1 MFNRDTAPC
10 SDKINRERDRI
21 PALPGR
27 DRGGFME
34 KRSLIAILAL
44 IFLTVSASAAISF
57 QGASSISVE
66 SGYGGRTLNVISVEE
81 SSIYDKAG
89 LRQGDWI
96 TQVDFRH
103 VVDIPF
109 TSAVDAVS
117 AASLPGRSVIL
128 TVNGENGYRIIRIS
142 SPIPDARQEAF
153 IETEKRILEAWD
165 VSREGWEILVSGSRE
180 FALGRISSEEISKIA
195 ISSRSAF
202 SESRNRLISVEI
214 PSFLSP
220 EVRSALTGAKSSL
233 ANANMLRS
241 IASGVIVDS
250 IEKGTFIEDEDPIW
264 TEDKSLKAAGKG
276 FGYLVKARYLAGL
289 QDLFKTG
296 YLPR

>member
-1 MFNRDTAPC
+1 MFNRNIANC
-10 SDKINRERDRI
+10 AGKINRERDRI
-21 PALPGR
+21 PTLPGR

-34 KRSLIAILAL
+34 KRSHIAILAL
-44 IFLTVSASAAISF
+44 IFLTISASAAISF
-57 QGASSISVE
+57 QDTSNISLE

-81 SSIYDKAG
+81 SSIYYKAG

-109 TSAVDAVS
+109 AWAVDAVY

-142 SPIPDARQEAF
+142 SPIPDPGQEAF
-153 IETEKRILEAWD
+153 IETENSILEAWD
-165 VSREGWEILVSGSRE
+165 VSRAGWDMVVAGSRE
-180 FALGRISSEEISKIA
+180 FALGKISLEDISKIL
-195 ISSRSAF
+195 IWSRSAF

-214 PSFLSP
+214 PSSLSP
-220 EVRSALTGAKSSL
+220 AVRTALTEAKSSL
-233 ANANMLRS
+233 ENANMLRS

-250 IEKGTFIEDEDPIW
+250 IETGTFMDNDDPVW
-264 TEDKSLKAAGKG
+264 TENRSLETAGKG
-276 FGYLVKARYLAGL
+276 FGHLLKARYLAGL
-289 QDLFKTG
+289 
-296 YLPR
+296 